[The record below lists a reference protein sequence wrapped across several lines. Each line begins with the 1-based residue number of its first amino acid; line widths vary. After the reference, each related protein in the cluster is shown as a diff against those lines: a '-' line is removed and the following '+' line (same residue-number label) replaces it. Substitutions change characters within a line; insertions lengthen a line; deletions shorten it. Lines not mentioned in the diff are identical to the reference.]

1 LPSSP
6 VLIKKSNYPHPST
19 WVYTWVDYTKKYGVG
34 YVLNDKS
41 IGVYFNDGSKI
52 VGGHESPLIFYI
64 DKKAKVGQRYTTE
77 DFPEEHNRKLA
88 LLNHFKKFLSEK

>member
-1 LPSSP
+1 ML
-6 VLIKKSNYPHPST
+6 VKKSNYPHPST

-52 VGGHESPLIFYI
+52 ISGYESPMIFYI
-64 DKKAKVGQRYTTE
+64 EKKAKIG
-77 DFPEEHNRKLA
+77 
-88 LLNHFKKFLSEK
+88 